1 MGQEE
6 ENQLGVSLL
15 WSDPEWWPWRISGW
29 ASEMGEN
36 ESELEGL
43 IDTGIKRKR
52 DH

>member
-1 MGQEE
+1 M
-6 ENQLGVSLL
+6 ENK
-15 WSDPEWWPWRISGW
+15 WM

-43 IDTGIKRKR
+43 IDTGIKRKS